1 MKLSR
6 RLVPDIATL
15 QAFECAARYGSFT
28 QAATELSLT
37 QSAVSRQ
44 IKDLEVQ
51 LGVLLFE
58 RIRQRVVLS
67 DAGQKFLP
75 EVRRLLR
82 QSEELMVRAMG
93 AARSDDALS
102 IATLPTF
109 GSRWLTP
116 RLSDFLRRYPDTILN
131 IAARSE
137 PFDFGEENF
146 DVAIHYGQPVWAH
159 AVCDYLCSEVIV
171 PVAGAALLSQH
182 PAPTPA
188 DLDGA
193 PLLHLATRPKMWA
206 EWFEANGTTA
216 TAAYRGSRFDQFNM
230 VIEAA
235 IAGLGFALLPR
246 YLIEHELAT
255 GRLCVVFDRPMMTE
269 NSYYVVVPEGKR
281 ENRAGLAFRDWIM
294 RQVNE
299 PVAEPT
305 DNPRV
310 SCRM

>member
-15 QAFECAARYGSFT
+15 QAFECAARHGSFT
-28 QAATELSLT
+28 QAAAELSLT

-44 IKDLEVQ
+44 IKDLESQ

-58 RIRQRVVLS
+58 RIRQRVILS

-93 AARSDDALS
+93 TARSDNALS

-109 GSRWLTP
+109 GSRWLAP
-116 RLSDFLRRYPDTILN
+116 RLAGFLKQHPETILN
-131 IAARSE
+131 VAARSQ
-137 PFDFGEENF
+137 PFDFAEENF

-159 AVCDYLCSEVIV
+159 ALCDYLCSEVIV
-171 PVAGAALLSQH
+171 PVASAQLLTDC
-182 PAPTPA
+182 PASDPS
-188 DLDGA
+188 DLAEA
-193 PLLHLATRPKMWA
+193 PLLHLSTRPKMWA
-206 EWFEANGTTA
+206 EWFEANGA
-216 TAAYRGSRFDQFNM
+216 TVGGAYRGSRFDQFAM

-246 YLIEHELAT
+246 YLIERELAT
-255 GRLCVVFDRPMMTE
+255 GRLAVVFDRPMQTE

-294 RQVNE
+294 GQV
-299 PVAEPT
+299 
-305 DNPRV
+305 
-310 SCRM
+310 S

>member
-15 QAFECAARYGSFT
+15 QAFECAARHGSFT
-28 QAATELSLT
+28 QAAAELSLT

-44 IKDLEVQ
+44 IKDLEGQ

-58 RIRQRVVLS
+58 RIRQRVILS

-93 AARSDDALS
+93 AARSDNALS

-116 RLSDFLRRYPDTILN
+116 RLSDFLRLHPDTILN
-131 IAARSE
+131 IAARSQ

-159 AVCDYLCSEVIV
+159 AICDYLCSEVIV
-171 PVAGAALLSQH
+171 PVASAALLARH
-182 PAPTPA
+182 PAPEPA
-188 DLDGA
+188 DLDSA

-206 EWFEANGTTA
+206 EWFEANGA
-216 TAAYRGSRFDQFNM
+216 TAGSAYRGSRFDQFAM

-246 YLIEHELAT
+246 YLIEHELT
-255 GRLCVVFDRPMMTE
+255 IGRLVVVFDRPMKTE
-269 NSYYVVVPEGKR
+269 NSYYLVVPEGKM
-281 ENRAGLAFRDWIM
+281 ENRAGLAFRHWIM
-294 RQVNE
+294 GQV
-299 PVAEPT
+299 T
-305 DNPRV
+305 
-310 SCRM
+310 

>member
-15 QAFECAARYGSFT
+15 QAFECAARHGSFT
-28 QAATELSLT
+28 QAAAELSLT

-44 IKDLEVQ
+44 IKDLEGQ

-58 RIRQRVVLS
+58 RIRQRVILS

-93 AARSDDALS
+93 AARTDNALS

-116 RLSDFLRRYPDTILN
+116 RLSDFLRLHPDTILN
-131 IAARSE
+131 IAARSQ

-146 DVAIHYGQPVWAH
+146 DLAIHYGQPVWAH
-159 AVCDYLCSEVIV
+159 ATCDYLCSEVIV
-171 PVAGAALLSQH
+171 PVASAALLARH
-182 PAPTPA
+182 AAPEPAKLA
-188 DLDGA
+188 GA

-206 EWFEANGTTA
+206 EWFEANGTA
-216 TAAYRGSRFDQFNM
+216 ADSAYRGSRFDQFAM

-246 YLIEHELAT
+246 YLIEHELEI
-255 GRLCVVFDRPMMTE
+255 GRLVVVFDRPMKTE
-269 NSYYVVVPEGKR
+269 NSYYLVVPEGKM

-294 RQVNE
+294 GQV
-299 PVAEPT
+299 T
-305 DNPRV
+305 
-310 SCRM
+310 

>member
-15 QAFECAARYGSFT
+15 QAFECAARHGSFT
-28 QAATELSLT
+28 QAAAELNLT

-44 IKDLEVQ
+44 IKDLEGQ

-67 DAGQKFLP
+67 DAGQTFLP

-93 AARSDDALS
+93 AARSDNALS

-116 RLSDFLRRYPDTILN
+116 RLSDFLRLHPDTILN
-131 IAARSE
+131 IAARSQ

-146 DVAIHYGQPVWAH
+146 DLAIHYGQPVWAH
-159 AVCDYLCSEVIV
+159 AICHYLCSEVIV
-171 PVAGAALLSQH
+171 PVASTALLAQN
-182 PAPTPA
+182 PAGEPI

-206 EWFEANGTTA
+206 EWFEATGTTA
-216 TAAYRGSRFDQFNM
+216 RSAYRGSRFDQFAM

-235 IAGLGFALLPR
+235 IAGLGFALLPH
-246 YLIEHELAT
+246 YLVEHELAT
-255 GRLCVVFDRPMMTE
+255 GRLVVVFDRPMKTE
-269 NSYYVVVPEGKR
+269 NSYYLVVPEGKM
-281 ENRAGLAFRDWIM
+281 ENEASLAFRDWIM
-294 RQVNE
+294 GQV
-299 PVAEPT
+299 T
-305 DNPRV
+305 
-310 SCRM
+310 